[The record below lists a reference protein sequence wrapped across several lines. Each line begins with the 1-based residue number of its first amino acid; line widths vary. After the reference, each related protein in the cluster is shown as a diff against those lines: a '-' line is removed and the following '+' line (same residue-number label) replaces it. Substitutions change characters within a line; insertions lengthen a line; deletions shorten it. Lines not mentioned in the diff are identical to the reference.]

1 MRRIEFLLC
10 CTLVVGVSLA
20 FSLFALAQTKQTKQ
34 STQGKVVLPSSV
46 VARLKPLVKK
56 NLIFLTDY
64 QTNNLTYLS
73 KTDDKIY
80 LQIFGFADATAAG
93 TQFLK
98 EYAKYFGSTDYKKEL
113 KLQKQSLDVLGT
125 THLVYQQYYKNIP
138 VFGGQMLVHMANDYG
153 IKSASGKFLTK
164 VSVNTKPVLNKTKA
178 INAALA
184 DAKKRGLQSPTVASA
199 DLAIYNRRVLNPK
212 GENKY
217 YLTWQIELEDAI
229 GWREVLFVNAANG
242 KIVENLA
249 RTKSAGFFQ
258 TDYNDFL
265 KDNILFAAFGSDKLQ
280 RRVYD
285 CQPDGCT
292 AASTAAGLVMT
303 DPATLRAEG
312 DPVYG
317 AADVDNLYDEL
328 EKAHNYYKDVFGMNG
343 GNSLGGIGRVGS
355 VRHPATSTDVYAY
368 FIATSTW
375 GTCPN
380 AFGGRPSLEFCDGV
394 VNTGVVGHEYTH
406 AVSDFIGPPTTSLA
420 YLNESGAIEEAI
432 ADIMSQGVERN
443 ANGASSWQIGAG
455 GSVWRDFTNPNNPIT
470 NWDFPT
476 THYDTEFKCDAADK
490 GGVHTN
496 SMVMAHMAYILS
508 VGGELNTCKVD
519 AIGQEAVERIFL
531 EALDHHL
538 TITANFQELYG
549 ALTDSCKA
557 IYGIVTKECRNLV
570 KAMQGAELDQP
581 GKCVAGSV
589 ERVPLCNVKLKDP
602 LKYLW
607 RMDNLQ
613 DVSFTE
619 LIALPP
625 VVSALGGSVSVGD
638 PGLILDNDVLTNPDV
653 GVNSGTGDNTT
664 LDSQNPTTAT
674 TPVVTPAVEEEVR
687 TPSFTVDVIQ
697 NGKTVT
703 IKGKLNYYGKG
714 AKCSGPRY
722 FDPIIVAWGQVDTH
736 PVLNSDNTFT
746 STHEYNVKN
755 KEYDLYVRV
764 INSCFGSYS
773 FHKTLTFPL

>member
-10 CTLVVGVSLA
+10 TTLVVGVCLA
-20 FSLFALAQTKQTKQ
+20 LSLFALAQTKQSAVNKITF
-34 STQGKVVLPSSV
+34 SSSV
-46 VARLKPLVKK
+46 TTKLKPLVKK

-73 KTDDKIY
+73 KTDDKFY
-80 LQIFGFADATAAG
+80 LQIAGFADAASAG

-98 EYAKYFGSTDYKKEL
+98 EYAKYFGSADYKKEL
-113 KLQKQSLDVLGT
+113 KLQKQSLDLLGT

-138 VFGGQMLVHMANDYG
+138 VFGGQMLVHMANDFG
-153 IKSASGKFLTK
+153 IKSASGKFLPK
-164 VSVNTKPVLNKTKA
+164 VSVNTKPIINKTKA
-178 INAALA
+178 TQAALA
-184 DAKKRGLQSPTVASA
+184 DAKRRGLQSPNIVSA
-199 DLAIYNRRVLNPK
+199 DLAVYNKRVLNPK

-229 GWREVLFVNAANG
+229 GWREILFVNAANG

-258 TDYNDFL
+258 MDYNDFFD
-265 KDNILFAAFGSDKLQ
+265 DNILFAIFGSDKLQ

-285 CQPDGCT
+285 CRPDGCT
-292 AASTAAGLVMT
+292 ASSTAAGIVIT
-303 DPATLRAEG
+303 DPALMRSEG
-312 DPVYG
+312 DAVYG

-355 VRHPATSTDVYAY
+355 ERYPATSTVVYSY

-380 AFGGRPSLEFCDGV
+380 AFGGKYSLKFCDGI

-420 YLNESGAIEEAI
+420 YKNESGAIEEAI
-432 ADIMSQGVERN
+432 ADIMSQGVERH
-443 ANGASSWQIGAG
+443 ANGASSWQIGYG
-455 GSVWRDFTNPNNPIT
+455 GNVWRDFTNPNNPIT

-508 VGGELNTCKVD
+508 VGGELNTCKVE

-557 IYGIVTKECRNLV
+557 LYGIGTKECRNLV

-589 ERVPLCNVKLKDP
+589 ERSPLCNVKLND
-602 LKYLW
+602 LSKYIW
-607 RMDNLQ
+607 RSDNLQ
-613 DVSFTE
+613 DVSFKET
-619 LIALPP
+619 IVLPP
-625 VVSALGGSVSVGD
+625 VID
-638 PGLILDNDVLTNPDV
+638 PGLIFDNNVLTNPDV
-653 GVNSGTGDNTT
+653 GVNSGVVDNTT
-664 LDSQNPTTAT
+664 PNSQNSTPAT

-687 TPSFTVDVIQ
+687 KPSFTVDVIQ
-697 NGKTVT
+697 NGKYVT
-703 IKGKLNYYGKG
+703 INGKLNYYGKG

-722 FDPIIVAWGQVDTH
+722 FDPIIVAWGQVNTH

-746 STHEYNVKN
+746 SSHEYNVKN
-755 KEYDLYVRV
+755 KEYNLSVSV
-764 INSCFGSYS
+764 TNSCFGSYV
-773 FHKTLTFPL
+773 FHKTLTFLL

>member
-1 MRRIEFLLC
+1 MRGIKFLIC
-10 CTLVVGVSLA
+10 GTFIVGVCLA
-20 FSLFALAQTKQTKQ
+20 FSLFALAQTKQG
-34 STQGKVVLPSSV
+34 TQGKVIFSSSV
-46 VARLKPLVKK
+46 AAKLKPLVKK

-73 KTDDKIY
+73 KADDKFY

-98 EYAKYFGSTDYKKEL
+98 EYAKYFGSSDYKKEL
-113 KLQKQSLDVLGT
+113 KLQKQSLDMLGA

-138 VFGGQMLVHMANDYG
+138 VFGWQMLVHMANDFG

-178 INAALA
+178 TNAALA
-184 DAKKRGLQSPTVASA
+184 DAKKRGLQSPTAVSA
-199 DLAIYNRRVLNPK
+199 DLAVYNKRVLNPK
-212 GENKY
+212 GENRY

-265 KDNILFAAFGSDKLQ
+265 NDNILFAAFGSDKLQ
-280 RRVYD
+280 RRVFD
-285 CQPDGCT
+285 CRPDGCT
-292 AASTAAGLVMT
+292 AASTAAGLVIT
-303 DPATLRAEG
+303 DPAIMRSEG

-317 AADVDNLYDEL
+317 AADVDDLYDEL

-343 GNSLGGIGRVGS
+343 GNSLGGIGRIGS
-355 VRHPATSTDVYAY
+355 ERYPATSTVGYSY

-375 GTCPN
+375 GICPN
-380 AFGGRPSLEFCDGV
+380 AFGGKYSLKFCDGV
-394 VNTGVVGHEYTH
+394 VNLGVVGHEYTH

-420 YLNESGAIEEAI
+420 YKNESGAIEEAI
-432 ADIMSQGVERN
+432 ADIMSQGVERY
-443 ANGASSWQIGAG
+443 ANGASTWQIGESG
-455 GSVWRDFTNPNNPIT
+455 NVWRDFTNPNNPIT
-470 NWDFPT
+470 NWDFPS

-557 IYGIVTKECRNLV
+557 IYGIGTKECRNLV

-589 ERVPLCNVKLKDP
+589 ESAPLCNVKLNDP

-607 RMDNLQ
+607 RMDSLQ
-613 DVSFTE
+613 DVSFTGVFD
-619 LIALPP
+619 LKP
-625 VVSALGGSVSVGD
+625 VID
-638 PGLILDNDVLTNPDV
+638 PMFELDNNVLTTP
-653 GVNSGTGDNTT
+653 
-664 LDSQNPTTAT
+664 
-674 TPVVTPAVEEEVR
+674 TPVVEEEVR

-703 IKGKLNYYGKG
+703 VNGKLNYYGKG
-714 AKCSGPRY
+714 TKCSGPRY
-722 FDPIIVAWGQVDTH
+722 FDPIIVAWGQVNTH
-736 PVLNSDNTFT
+736 PALNSDNSFT
-746 STHEYNVKN
+746 STHEYNFKN
-755 KEYDLYVRV
+755 KEYNLSVSV
-764 INSCFGSYS
+764 TNSCFGSYV

>member
-10 CTLVVGVSLA
+10 ITLVVGVSLA
-20 FSLFALAQTKQTKQ
+20 FSLFALAQTKQ
-34 STQGKVVLPSSV
+34 STVNKVIFSSSV
-46 VARLKPLVKK
+46 AVKLKPLVKK
-56 NLIFLTDY
+56 NLIFLTDP
-64 QTNNLTYLS
+64 QTHNLTYLS
-73 KTDDKIY
+73 KTDDKFY
-80 LQIFGFADATAAG
+80 LQIAGFADAASAG

-98 EYAKYFGSTDYKKEL
+98 EYAKYFGSVDYKKEL
-113 KLQKQSLDVLGT
+113 KLQKQSLDLFGT

-138 VFGGQMLVHMANDYG
+138 VFGGQMLVHMANDFG

-164 VSVNTKPVLNKTKA
+164 VSVNTKPVLNKAKA
-178 INAALA
+178 TNAALA
-184 DAKKRGLQSPTVASA
+184 DAKKRGLRSPSIVSA
-199 DLAIYNRRVLNPK
+199 DLAIYNKRVLNPK

-217 YLTWQIELEDAI
+217 YLTWQVELEDAI
-229 GWREVLFVNAANG
+229 GWREILFVNAANG

-258 TDYNDFL
+258 MDYSDFL
-265 KDNILFAAFGSDKLQ
+265 NDNILFAAFGSDKLQ

-285 CQPDGCT
+285 CRPDGCT
-292 AASTAAGLVMT
+292 ASSTAAGVVIT
-303 DPATLRAEG
+303 DPALMRLEG

-317 AADVDNLYDEL
+317 AADVDDLYANL

-380 AFGGRPSLEFCDGV
+380 AFGGKPSLEFCDGV
-394 VNTGVVGHEYTH
+394 VNLGVVGHEYTH
-406 AVSDFIGPPTTSLA
+406 AVSDFIGPPTTSLV
-420 YLNESGAIEEAI
+420 YKNESGAIEESI
-432 ADIMSQGVERN
+432 ADIMSQGVERH
-443 ANGASSWQIGAG
+443 ANGVSSWQMGAG

-470 NWDFPT
+470 NWDFPS
-476 THYDTEFKCDAADK
+476 THYDTKFKCDAADK

-557 IYGIVTKECRNLV
+557 IYGIGTKECRNLV

-589 ERVPLCNVKLKDP
+589 ERTPLCNVKLDDP

-607 RMDNLQ
+607 RVDNLQ
-613 DVSFTE
+613 DVSFTGV
-619 LIALPP
+619 LDLKPVIDPALTP
-625 VVSALGGSVSVGD
+625 
-638 PGLILDNDVLTNPDV
+638 NYDVFTNPDI
-653 GVNSGTGDNTT
+653 GLNSGTGDNTNGQSPANNT
-664 LDSQNPTTAT
+664 NTTPTTPAT
-674 TPVVTPAVEEEVR
+674 TPAPVVEEEVR
-687 TPSFTVDVIQ
+687 TPSVAVDVIQ

-703 IKGKLNYYGKG
+703 VNGKLNYYGKG
-714 AKCSGPRY
+714 SRCSGPRY
-722 FDPIIVAWGQVDTH
+722 FDPIIIVWGQVDTH
-736 PVLNSDNTFT
+736 PALNSDNTFT

-773 FHKTLTFPL
+773 FHKTLTFTL